1 MFALER
7 QKRILEILN
16 STGAVWVSKLSDELG
31 VTEETVRR
39 DLEKLE
45 KQEVLI
51 RTHGGAVA
59 MGDSSSYDLSLEK
72 RKQTNSEIKERLAM
86 EAAKYVTP
94 GDTIFLDSST
104 TTFFMAKEIKK
115 IKNITVITNSLRVIN
130 ELVGAETVKLITV
143 GGLVSTNQSFVGALA
158 ESTIRNN
165 FFAGKAFF
173 SSKGIKPDAGILES
187 NEQECFIK
195 QQMIANANEKYY
207 LCDSSKIDKVGF
219 YKLATLESLDYFIT
233 DSNLNK
239 AYLDQFIESGI
250 QYIKIDNPSEKEI

>member
-16 STGAVWVSKLSDELG
+16 TNGAVWVSKLSEELG

-45 KQEVLI
+45 NQEVLV
-51 RTHGGAVA
+51 RTHGGAVPI
-59 MGDSSSYDLSLEK
+59 SETSSYDLSLEK
-72 RKQTNSEIKERLAM
+72 RKQTNSAAKERLAK
-86 EAAKYVTP
+86 EAAKHLLP

-104 TTFFMAKEIKK
+104 TTFYMAKEIKK

-130 ELVGAETVKLITV
+130 ELAGAESVKLITV
-143 GGLVSTNQSFVGALA
+143 GGLVSANQSFVGALA
-158 ESTIRNN
+158 ENTIRNN

-173 SSKGIKPDAGILES
+173 SSKGVRPDTGILES

-195 QQMIANANEKYY
+195 QQMIANANEKYC
-207 LCDSSKIDKVGF
+207 LCDASKIGRVGF
-219 YKLATLESLDYFIT
+219 YKLASFDTIDYFIT
-233 DSNLNK
+233 DGV
-239 AYLDQFIESGI
+239 LDKEYHERFEESGI
-250 QYIKIDNPSEKEI
+250 QYINVDTNADE